1 MTSAHY
7 IAPNGAPPLANPKS
21 YIRSKR
27 KLVQG
32 RGINDSTTPVVVD
45 GKIITSYNVWST
57 MLSRCY
63 AARYHKTRPTYVG
76 CSVAKDWQLFSNFEK
91 WFTEHYAEGLSLDK
105 DLLFPGNK
113 VYGPNTCVFVTPAL
127 NGLLLDCGTRRG
139 DNPLGVSFRKDLQ
152 KYTSSVRVEGV
163 LRNLGHFLA
172 PLEAHQAWQLA
183 KADIIA
189 NFPTTD
195 PRIRA
200 ALDKRAAQ
208 LRDDHANNRV
218 TTKL

>member
-1 MTSAHY
+1 MTSANY
-7 IAPNGAPPLANPKS
+7 TAPEGASPLIEQKS
-21 YIRSKR
+21 YTRSKR

-32 RGINDSTTPVVVD
+32 RGINDATTPVVVD

-113 VYGPNTCVFVTPAL
+113 VYGPDTCVFVTPAL

-139 DNPLGVSFRKDLQ
+139 DSPLGVSFRKDLQ
-152 KYTSSVRVEGV
+152 KYTASVRVEGV
-163 LRNLGHFLA
+163 LRYLGHFPT

-183 KADIIA
+183 KAAIIEA
-189 NFPTTD
+189 FPTTD

-208 LRDDHANNRV
+208 LRDDHAHGRITV
-218 TTKL
+218 KL